1 MKIAIIQTRP
11 GIGDLCV
18 FLPFI
23 HVISKF
29 FKTKVLLITKKRTW
43 AKDIL
48 KVDPHIDE
56 VLYMDENQKISNLN
70 LIKFL
75 KKKKLDK
82 IFIFHF
88 GLRYWLISKISG
100 LKEIYFYGFIKK
112 NVSITKFVKEKIKEW
127 LKQRKINYN
136 CKIYFPK
143 KYKKNKNTIVIGI
156 GGSGQNKKWKIDNY
170 IKLIEILSK
179 KKPKYNFLI
188 AGGKREL
195 QDFKKIKKNLPRC
208 NLFNL
213 CNLTIEKCLYLMEGS
228 KVYIGNDTGFMH
240 LCGSI
245 GIKSFGIF
253 GDTPSDY
260 CNYNSKIIPLMP
272 RGYTKIKQGDGVLNK
287 VLVEDIIH
295 NHHFKSL
302 NL

>member
-1 MKIAIIQTRP
+1 MKIGIIQTRP

-29 FKTKVLLITKKRTW
+29 FKTKVVLITKKRTL
-43 AKDIL
+43 ARDIL

-56 VLYMDENQKISNLN
+56 VLYLDESEKSSNLN

-88 GLRYWLISKISG
+88 GIRYWLISKISG
-100 LKEIYFYGFIKK
+100 LKEIHFYGFIKK
-112 NVSITKFVKEKIKEW
+112 KVSITKFIKEKTKEW
-127 LKQRKINYN
+127 LRQRKIDYD

-143 KYKKNKNTIVIGI
+143 KNKKNKNTIVIGI

-188 AGGKREL
+188 AGGKDEL
-195 QDFKKIKKNLPRC
+195 QDFKKIKQKLPRC
-208 NLFNL
+208 NLINL
-213 CNLTIEKCLYLMEGS
+213 CNLSIERCLSFLEGS
-228 KVYIGNDTGFMH
+228 KFYVGNDTGFMH
-240 LCGSI
+240 LCGSL

-260 CNYNSKIIPLMP
+260 CNYNNNLVPILP
-272 RGYTKIKQGDGVLNK
+272 RGYKETKQGDGVLNK
-287 VLVEDIIH
+287 IFVADIT
-295 NHHFKSL
+295 NNYHFKKI
-302 NL
+302 N